1 MPAPAPRELRFHWRC
16 SKVIRLVTS
25 LGGLYG
31 SPVNAF
37 RVGAIRNL
45 ERRPSW
51 RKIAITLKTRISKVN
66 ECDRLLAIVMAG
78 RRSEQC
84 SFGRLDYFWVARQS
98 PGDGHKSQN
107 GV

>member
-1 MPAPAPRELRFHWRC
+1 MTAETICIRTMPAPAPRELRFHWRC

-51 RKIAITLKTRISKVN
+51 RKIPITLKTPPGLAEVN
-66 ECDRLLAIVMAG
+66 EC
-78 RRSEQC
+78 
-84 SFGRLDYFWVARQS
+84 
-98 PGDGHKSQN
+98 
-107 GV
+107 